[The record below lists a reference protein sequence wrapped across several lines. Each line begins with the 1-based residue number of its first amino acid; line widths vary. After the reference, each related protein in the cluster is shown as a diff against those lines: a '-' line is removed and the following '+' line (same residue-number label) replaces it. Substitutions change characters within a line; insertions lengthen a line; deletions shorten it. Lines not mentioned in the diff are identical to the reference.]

1 MKYVVYFVIGWC
13 VLLAGTGEA
22 MADVDGN
29 ELLNHCHDYTE
40 KSDFGAGFCI
50 GYVTGIAEAL
60 NHKVNLPTPFCMP
73 SEVVF
78 KQMVLIITKY
88 LNGNP
93 AELHKTATSLIQ
105 AALVLEFLEK
115 YGTVPEAM
123 PPEPEAW
130 PGDGEW
136 AVVNPLR

>member
-1 MKYVVYFVIGWC
+1 MKYVVYFAIGWW

-60 NHKVNLPTPFCMP
+60 NNKVNSSPTPFCIP
-73 SEVVF
+73 SEVIF
-78 KQMVLIITKY
+78 KQLVLIVTKY
-88 LNGNP
+88 LNDNP
-93 AELHKTATSLIQ
+93 AELHKTAISIIQ
-105 AALVLEFLEK
+105 AALRDAFPCK
-115 YGTVPEAM
+115 
-123 PPEPEAW
+123 
-130 PGDGEW
+130 
-136 AVVNPLR
+136 